1 MKPLVMY
8 KAPWPTFSFAS
19 PETAWGPSTMAQKA
33 YVSFGYLFRMK
44 YTDCLS
50 FSSLNG
56 RIAAAKSQARVTT
69 QGKVSWPG

>member
-1 MKPLVMY
+1 
-8 KAPWPTFSFAS
+8 
-19 PETAWGPSTMAQKA
+19 MAQKA

-56 RIAAAKSQARVTT
+56 RIAAAKHKPGSQH
-69 QGKVSWPG
+69 KVRSAAAGLTVKEATKVHV